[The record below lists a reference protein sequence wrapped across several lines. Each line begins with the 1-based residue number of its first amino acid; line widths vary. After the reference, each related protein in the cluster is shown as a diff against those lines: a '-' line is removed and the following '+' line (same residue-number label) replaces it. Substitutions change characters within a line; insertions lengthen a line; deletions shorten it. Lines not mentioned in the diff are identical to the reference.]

1 MPRTTTSALLKTQK
15 SRQNEIWG
23 QEDSLKDYEW
33 TLSDKSPE
41 AYAAYIQ
48 HYKNRMNSPQADGDK
63 MLTYQKRLS
72 SANKAY
78 TSNEIQRASIDIIEG
93 RQPEEYKI
101 QVLEDMYTQAYQLGD
116 MDLAQSLRYQ
126 LDNQYVQQQNRQL
139 LEMAAYGGGG
149 YGSGGGYGGSGSSA
163 DLKEYVA
170 QVTAYKQ
177 DVNSGSIQLADKDGN
192 ESGLTLNDVMF
203 SLDKFGTNRT
213 LEMLGNYKIEGATP
227 TQVIQGALANA
238 YDALQEMADSIPD
251 ELEKQKMKSSIN
263 AQINSDNIKIGG
275 HTFNLATL
283 EQMLIDEAEG
293 NPSYRA
299 IETSDGFKLEKRKNI
314 KSEFR
319 TDENG
324 YAIVDEST
332 GRPRIFTTHGDEG
345 IAGIYKGYNPGQEAY
360 YEIDKFGNLV
370 LADPNKVYDKN
381 GQLKDKN
388 NKKLFSQDQAL
399 GQAGIVKSGD
409 NRYSIKDPYLAQQL
423 RDMGF
428 NDADIGKDQIT
439 YDEGGTI
446 SVDKDGRKLEIYK
459 NPGEQSFRVLE
470 RIHQNPDQLIGGRNV
485 KTGLGSLQSNLPG
498 GSLQPSNASR
508 ILGTP
513 SGVSGILRQNAD
525 TIMANNKEK
534 LRVQSIQE
542 EERRAA
548 NRTVT
553 VANTAPMVTMRVPTV
568 AQQQQQVDNR
578 TVKVTQPTPQR
589 TVAVTPTNTNRT
601 VTVSGPKYTP
611 PPPAPKKQNVVQK
624 AARWFKGLF

>member
-149 YGSGGGYGGSGSSA
+149 YGGGGYGGSGSSA
-163 DLKEYVA
+163 DLKTFIADVKAARDDVKAGNFAVA
-170 QVTAYKQ
+170 EAV
-177 DVNSGSIQLADKDGN
+177 ADRPP
-192 ESGLTLNDVMF
+192 LVLNDVTTNLAEF
-203 SLDKFGTNRT
+203 GLNDTIDLLKQYGIETNSPIQFIQASLSG
-213 LEMLGNYKIEGATP
+213 
-227 TQVIQGALANA
+227 A
-238 YDALQEMADSIPD
+238 YDQLRSFADEIPD
-251 ELEKQKMKSSIN
+251 ETERLKMNSDIN
-263 AQINSDNIKIGG
+263 AQVNGDTIKIGG
-275 HTFNLATL
+275 KSFNLATL
-283 EQMLIDEAEG
+283 EKMVSDEAEG
-293 NPSYRA
+293 NPSYR
-299 IETSDGFKLEKRKNI
+299 FKQDKNGMYTLEQLDNVKF
-314 KSEFR
+314 EFR
-319 TDENG
+319 FDENG
-324 YAIVDEST
+324 VPIKDGMNRNS
-332 GRPRIFTTHGDEG
+332 IFTRYGDTTV
-345 IAGIYKGYNPGQEAY
+345 AGTGKGYQPG
-360 YEIDKFGNLV
+360 DKVSYMVDKYGNLT
-370 LADPNKVYDKN
+370 LASADKAYDKN
-381 GQLKDKN
+381 GKLKQQDTKGGM
-388 NKKLFSQDQAL
+388 FSLDNILAN
-399 GQAGIVKSGD
+399 SGFTRKG
-409 NRYSIKDPYLAQQL
+409 NSYITTDPYLTKQL
-423 RDMGF
+423 VDMGF
-428 NDADIGKDQIT
+428 TDSNI
-439 YDEGGTI
+439 DEQNIRVDEYGTI
-446 SVDKDGRKLEIYK
+446 TANKDGRLLELYK
-459 NPGEQSFRVLE
+459 NASETKPRWIE
-470 RIHQNPDQLIGGRNV
+470 RIATSPKDLIGGRDV

-498 GSLQPSNASR
+498 GALQPSNASR
-508 ILGTP
+508 LMGP
-513 SGVSGILRQNAD
+513 PSSVSGVLRQNAD

-553 VANTAPMVTMRVPTV
+553 VANTAPAVQLRVPTV
-568 AQQQQQVDNR
+568 TQQQQQVANR

-589 TVAVTPTNTNRT
+589 TVAVTPTNQNRT
-601 VTVSGPKYTP
+601 VTVSGPRYTP